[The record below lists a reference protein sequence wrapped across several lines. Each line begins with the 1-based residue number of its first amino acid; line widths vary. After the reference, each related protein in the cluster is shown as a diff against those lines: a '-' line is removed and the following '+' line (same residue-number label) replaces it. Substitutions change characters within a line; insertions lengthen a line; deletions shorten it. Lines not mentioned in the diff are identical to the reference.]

1 MNCKLARRRLLS
13 MVRPDQAPDEVR
25 GHLSWCSDC
34 REWHRRLVRMERNVQ
49 QIPVPRSHRHTK
61 QAFFDSF
68 LAAGKA
74 APPGP
79 PAPPPPGPES
89 AVPFPVLPHEPTIRS
104 RRWVA
109 RLAAAAISGFG
120 WIVVRF

>member
-34 REWHRRLVRMERNVQ
+34 RDWHRRLVRMEKNVQ

-68 LAAGKA
+68 LAGSKVT
-74 APPGP
+74 PPGP
-79 PAPPPPGPES
+79 PAPPSAPEP
-89 AVPFPVLPHEPTIRS
+89 AVPFPVFLPESGIKS

-120 WIVVRF
+120 WWVVRM